1 MGYNSEAVRTLNHI
15 EEEENMC
22 MGYGSYGPPFGIPI
36 PPEVHEQYSDELKDA
51 WVKFDDWWKS
61 VSDTLSENGSIDRN
75 SMPDDVKAAYELIL
89 ETPIPGYEEEGYT
102 GKDSCYMIG
111 ILFYLTDPEE

>member
-1 MGYNSEAVRTLNHI
+1 
-15 EEEENMC
+15 MC
-22 MGYGSYGPPFGIPI
+22 MGYGSFGQGPPLGIPI

-51 WVKFDDWWKS
+51 WVKFDAWWKTAVEDS
-61 VSDTLSENGSIDRN
+61 NYEPVDRN
-75 SMPDDVKAAYELIL
+75 CVPDDVKAAYELIL